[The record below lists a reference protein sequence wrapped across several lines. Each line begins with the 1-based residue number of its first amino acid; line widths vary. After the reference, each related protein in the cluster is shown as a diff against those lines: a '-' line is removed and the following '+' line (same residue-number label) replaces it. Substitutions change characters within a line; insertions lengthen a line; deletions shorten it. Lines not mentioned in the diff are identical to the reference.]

1 MKVWKTKTSK
11 VVDILSDNLR
21 SDLQYQLRAKV
32 FELIRSDIE
41 QQIKEAANELITRI
55 DSFNE
60 IDGTVIVNIHVNQP
74 QENEYKES
82 TPSENGNTPFKPPL
96 TYSEI
101 NKIHNDLF
109 TNTEIID
116 CLEFAR
122 AIEKAHGIGYTK

>member
-1 MKVWKTKTSK
+1 MKAWKTKTSK

-60 IDGTVIVNIHVNQP
+60 IDGTVIVNVHVNQS
-74 QENEYKES
+74 QENECNES
-82 TPSENGNTPFKPPL
+82 MPSENGNTPYKSALANFHIK
-96 TYSEI
+96 
-101 NKIHNDLF
+101 KIYQDLF
-109 TNTEIID
+109 ADTRD
-116 CLEFAR
+116 FDFLEFAR
-122 AIEKAHGIGYTK
+122 AIEKAHGIG